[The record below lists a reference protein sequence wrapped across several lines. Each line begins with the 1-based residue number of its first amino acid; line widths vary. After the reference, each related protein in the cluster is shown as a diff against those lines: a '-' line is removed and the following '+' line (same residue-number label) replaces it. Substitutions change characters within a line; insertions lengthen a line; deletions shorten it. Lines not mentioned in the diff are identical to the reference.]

1 MAFYTYCVSRYPAHI
16 LYLLCV
22 TTCCVCVCVP
32 RKVEWNSSR
41 MTCTS
46 ATPSILHLCMY
57 IQFATVSTQHAR
69 LILCEWNFIDGV
81 TYYQCYVA
89 YWTASC

>member
-1 MAFYTYCVSRYPAHI
+1 MNGI

-22 TTCCVCVCVP
+22 TLSCSHFIPIVCHYMFCTMVCVCVCVCVCVP

-46 ATPSILHLCMY
+46 ALPHLAPTY
-57 IQFATVSTQHAR
+57 VYTVCLS
-69 LILCEWNFIDGV
+69 
-81 TYYQCYVA
+81 
-89 YWTASC
+89 